1 MKIFGQYR
9 GKGLTRGKGLL
20 TLLAVLLIALLIA
33 AACGEAATATPEAME
48 EEPTAMPEPTAMAD
62 DPDDAMEPTAM
73 PDEPDDAMPEPT
85 ATTEAMEETGLRP
98 RSEWTVENP
107 ATREEIEEE
116 LKKYQGQSLV
126 FSSWGGAYQSA
137 QRQAYGIPFEERFG
151 IEVIDD
157 SQPTVGRVRAMQESG
172 NVAWHVFDTGGGS
185 IHALANGGSLEEL
198 DFSVIDTRDFLEV
211 LKAPYIG
218 GGGITWS
225 ETWAYNS
232 DIYPEGSQP
241 QNMADIYDTEKFP
254 GRRAWNQ
261 FPDAEIVFVLLAEN
275 PDLVNSAEGRASL
288 SAPNEEQV
296 DRAFEL
302 FEEFRDHP
310 DIFWTTG
317 SDCPQFLISGEADM
331 CTNWNGRIFDAAKE
345 GAPLKICWECGH
357 VLNTDGW
364 GIIKGLKDQDPEAF
378 ELAQLYM
385 AWTSFPEINSR
396 MAQFITYGPVNT
408 KALAALSDPIYDE
421 VRDELPSSPTNIPFA
436 IINNE
441 VHRAANLDAWRERYE
456 AWKGTL
462 N

>member
-1 MKIFGQYR
+1 M
-9 GKGLTRGKGLL
+9 
-20 TLLAVLLIALLIA
+20 
-33 AACGEAATATPEAME
+33 
-48 EEPTAMPEPTAMAD
+48 
-62 DPDDAMEPTAM
+62 
-73 PDEPDDAMPEPT
+73 
-85 ATTEAMEETGLRP
+85 
-98 RSEWTVENP
+98 
-107 ATREEIEEE
+107 
-116 LKKYQGQSLV
+116 

-137 QRQAYGIPFEERFG
+137 QRQAYGVPFAEQFG
-151 IEVIDD
+151 IEIIDD

-172 NVAWHVFDTGGGS
+172 NVAWHVFDAGGGS

-225 ETWAYNS
+225 ETWAYNT

-254 GRRAWNQ
+254 GRRSWNQ

-275 PDLVNSAEGRASL
+275 PDLINSAEGRASL

-310 DIFWTTG
+310 NIFWTTG
-317 SDCPQFLISGEADM
+317 SDCPQFLLSGEADM
-331 CTNWNGRIFDAAKE
+331 CTNWNGRIYDATKE

-364 GIIKGLKDQDPEAF
+364 GIIKGLKEQDPEAF
-378 ELAQLYM
+378 ELTQLYM

-408 KALAALSDPIYDE
+408 KALAALSDPVYDE
-421 VRDELPSSPTNIPFA
+421 VRDELPSSPTNIPYA
-436 IINNE
+436 VINNE